1 MLRMTFVRLAI
12 AVAGLTL
19 LTNHAA
25 LSGQTTSGQAPPAA
39 EGTGPAVMGAGSFSP
54 IIASLQKTMQFYS
67 LLGIEV
73 PEGSTTAPR
82 PYSTNQRLH
91 SMLGT
96 NGASERHLNARVPGS
111 IGLEPIE
118 FAAIDQRPAKPRVQ
132 DPGAI
137 TLVLL
142 VRDVDALLAKATQAG
157 VPVLTPGGKPVAQAN
172 RARSVLVADPD
183 GRPVE
188 LRQADPL
195 PATTAPAA
203 SNVIGARL
211 TMTVADTART
221 MQLYKDRLRFA
232 FEGATTFAADRD
244 LTALTGLEAQVRRS
258 VMTAPGGRMTIELLE
273 FKGVTGTAL
282 RTRIQDPGSARIQ
295 LTVRDMPAV
304 IEMIKASGSQVVT
317 TGDRPVALPPNLMGV
332 MLPDADNLY
341 LTLLERC
348 TDCAPRDAPLNYVAT
363 GKEPWFA
370 TWKLNPAK
378 SHYVNGFKGAKSS
391 VTQVQFW
398 EGGIKYVTDSVNS
411 EGVKGHTEWS
421 AKFDGNEYPV
431 AGVPPV
437 DAYVVQRIDDR
448 TYTVIARKDGKR
460 TTLSTATISPD
471 GMTRTV
477 RQTGMQVSGRDV
489 NNTLVYERQ

>member
-1 MLRMTFVRLAI
+1 MHMVRMTFARLA
-12 AVAGLTL
+12 VAAACLALAGQ
-19 LTNHAA
+19 HAA
-25 LSGQTTSGQAPPAA
+25 LSGQGQAPAA
-39 EGTGPAVMGAGSFSP
+39 PEGAGPAVMGAGSFSP

-132 DPGAI
+132 DAGAI

-157 VPVLTPGGKPVAQAN
+157 VPVLTPGGRPVAQAN
-172 RARSVLVADPD
+172 RTRSVLLADPD

-188 LRQADPL
+188 LRQVDPL
-195 PATTAPAA
+195 PATTAPAT

-211 TMTVADTART
+211 TMTVADTAKT
-221 MQLYKDRLRFA
+221 MQLYQERLRFA
-232 FEGATTFAADRD
+232 FEGGKTFVADRD

-273 FKGVTGTAL
+273 FKGVKGTPL

-295 LTVRDMPAV
+295 LTVRDLPAV
-304 IEMIKASGSQVVT
+304 VEMIKASGSQVVT
-317 TGDRPVALPPNLMGV
+317 TGDRAVALPPNLLGV
-332 MLPDADNLY
+332 MLPDPDNLY

-348 TDCAPRDAPLNYVAT
+348 TDCAP
-363 GKEPWFA
+363 
-370 TWKLNPAK
+370 
-378 SHYVNGFKGAKSS
+378 
-391 VTQVQFW
+391 
-398 EGGIKYVTDSVNS
+398 
-411 EGVKGHTEWS
+411 
-421 AKFDGNEYPV
+421 
-431 AGVPPV
+431 
-437 DAYVVQRIDDR
+437 
-448 TYTVIARKDGKR
+448 
-460 TTLSTATISPD
+460 
-471 GMTRTV
+471 
-477 RQTGMQVSGRDV
+477 
-489 NNTLVYERQ
+489 

>member
-1 MLRMTFVRLAI
+1 MFRSTIGRLAV
-12 AVAGLTL
+12 AVGLALAGSYTSL
-19 LTNHAA
+19 
-25 LSGQTTSGQAPPAA
+25 SGQAPAPAGA
-39 EGTGPAVMGAGSFSP
+39 EGTGPAVLGSGSFSP
-54 IIASLQKTMQFYS
+54 IIASLQKTMQFYA

-73 PEGSTTAPR
+73 PEGSTTEAR
-82 PYSTNQRLH
+82 PYSNNQRLH

-96 NGASERHLNARVPGS
+96 NGASERHLGARVPGG

-132 DPGAI
+132 DPGAV

-172 RARSVLVADPD
+172 RTRSVLLADPD

-188 LRQADPL
+188 LRQVDPL
-195 PATTAPAA
+195 PQTTAPAT

-211 TMTVADTART
+211 TRTVADTGKTA
-221 MQLYKDRLRFA
+221 QLYRDSLKFT
-232 FEGATTFAADRD
+232 FEGANTFAGDRD
-244 LTALTGLEAQVRRS
+244 LAALYGVEAQVRRS
-258 VMTAPGGRMTIELLE
+258 VMVAPGGRMTIELLE
-273 FKGVTGTAL
+273 FKGANGTPL
-282 RTRIQDPGSARIQ
+282 RTRIQDPGTARMQ
-295 LTVRDMPAV
+295 LTVRDLPAV
-304 IEMIKASGSQVVT
+304 VEMIKASGSLVTT
-317 TGDRPVALPPNLMGV
+317 TGDRAVALPPNLMGV

-348 TDCAPRDAPLNYVAT
+348 TDCAPRDAPLEYTAT
-363 GKEPWFA
+363 GKEPWFG
-370 TWKLNPAK
+370 TWKLNPSK
-378 SHYVNGFKGAKSS
+378 SRYVNGFKGARTS

-398 EGGIKYVTDSVNS
+398 EGGIRYVTDAVNA
-411 EGVKGHTEWS
+411 EGVKGHTEWG
-421 AKFDGNEYPV
+421 AKFDGKEYPV
-431 AGVPPV
+431 TGVSAV
-437 DAYVVQRIDDR
+437 DAYMVQRIDDR
-448 TYTVIARKDGKR
+448 TYTVIARKDGRR

-477 RQTGMQVSGRDV
+477 RQTGTQVSGRDV

>member
-1 MLRMTFVRLAI
+1 MTLARWTVV
-12 AVAGLTL
+12 AAGLAL
-19 LTNHAA
+19 FGHHAA
-25 LSGQTTSGQAPPAA
+25 LSGQAPAA
-39 EGTGPAVMGAGSFSP
+39 PEGTGPAVLGSGSFSP
-54 IIASLQKTMQFYS
+54 IIGSLQKTMQFYQ

-82 PYSTNQRLH
+82 PYSTNPRLH

-157 VPVLTPGGKPVAQAN
+157 VPVLTPGGKPVMQAN
-172 RARSVLVADPD
+172 RTRSVLLADPD

-188 LRQADPL
+188 LRQVDPL
-195 PATTAPAA
+195 PATTAPAT

-211 TMTVADTART
+211 TMTVADTEKTA
-221 MQLYKDRLRFA
+221 QLYRDGLKFT
-232 FEGATTFAADRD
+232 FEGGKAFAGDRD
-244 LTALTGLEAQVRRS
+244 LAALSGLEAQVKRS
-258 VMTAPGGRMTIELLE
+258 VMVAPGGRMTIELLE
-273 FKGVTGTAL
+273 FKGAKGTLL
-282 RTRIQDPGSARIQ
+282 RTRIQDPGTARMQ
-295 LTVRDMPAV
+295 LTVRDLPAV
-304 IEMIKASGSQVVT
+304 VETIKASGSHVVT
-317 TGDRPVALPPNLMGV
+317 TGDRAVALPPNLMGV

-348 TDCAPRDAPLNYVAT
+348 TDCAPREAPLDYVAT
-363 GKEPWFA
+363 GKEAWYG

-378 SHYVNGFKGAKSS
+378 SHYVNGFKGNRNS

-421 AKFDGNEYPV
+421 AKFDRREYPV
-431 AGVPPV
+431 AGVSAV
-437 DAYVVQRIDDR
+437 DAYAVQRIDER
-448 TYTVIARKDGKR
+448 TYTVIAMKDGRR

-477 RQTGMQVSGRDV
+477 RQTGTQVSGRDV
-489 NNTLVYERQ
+489 NNTLVYERLQ